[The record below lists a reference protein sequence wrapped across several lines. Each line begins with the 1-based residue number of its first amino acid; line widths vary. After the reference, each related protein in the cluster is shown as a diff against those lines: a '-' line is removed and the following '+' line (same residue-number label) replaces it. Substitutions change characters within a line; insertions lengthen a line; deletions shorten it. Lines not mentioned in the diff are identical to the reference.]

1 MGFMPLFYNDNRR
14 AVDGCPGRV
23 ILLARLIAIGQIAMA
38 KQRIGVVFGG
48 KSAEHEVSLQSAKN
62 ILEAIDKSKYEV
74 VLLGI
79 DKQGEWHLNDA
90 SGFLLNAENPALIAL
105 NRSGEHVALVPGS
118 SSQQLITRQ
127 QAQPLSQLDVIFPI
141 VHGTLGED
149 GSLQGL
155 LRMANLPF
163 VGSDVLGS
171 AVSMD
176 KDFTKRL
183 LRDAGLKVAP
193 WLSVIQTQ
201 RAHVDA
207 QAVIARFGLPLFIKP
222 ANQGSSVGVSKVDSL
237 EAFDAALDL
246 AFTFDRKVLIEQGIK
261 GREIECAVLG
271 NESPQASPCGEVVVH
286 DAFYSYDTKY
296 ISESGAQVVVP
307 AAISDEAS
315 EAIRTVAITAFQAL
329 ECFGMA
335 RVDVFLQDDG
345 EIIVNEVNTLPGF
358 TNISMYPKLWQ
369 AAGLSYSDLIT
380 RLIELAQQRHQQSS
394 QLKSS
399 V

>member
-1 MGFMPLFYNDNRR
+1 
-14 AVDGCPGRV
+14 
-23 ILLARLIAIGQIAMA
+23 MA
-38 KQRIGVVFGG
+38 KQRVGIVFGG

-90 SGFLLNAENPALIAL
+90 SGFLLNADNPALIAL
-105 NRSGEHVALVPGS
+105 NRSGENVALVPGS
-118 SSQQLITRQ
+118 ASQQLITRQ

-193 WLSVIQTQ
+193 WISVTQAQ
-201 RAHVDA
+201 RARLDA
-207 QAVIARFGLPLFIKP
+207 QAVIDQFGLPLFIKP
-222 ANQGSSVGVSKVDSL
+222 ANQGSSVGVSKVDHIDDL
-237 EAFDAALDL
+237 AAALDL

-271 NESPQASPCGEVVVH
+271 NDEPEASPCGEVVVH

-296 ISESGAQVVVP
+296 ISADGAQVVVP
-307 AAISDEAS
+307 AAISEQAS
-315 EAIRTVAITAFQAL
+315 EVIRAVAIRAFQAL

-335 RVDVFLQDDG
+335 RVDVFLTESG
-345 EIIVNEVNTLPGF
+345 EIVVNEVNTLPGF

-369 AAGLSYSDLIT
+369 AAGLSYNDLIT

-394 QLKSS
+394 KLKSS